1 MNLIE
6 QLKALDDQ
14 RAKLIEDA
22 KRAALEKAHKAVA
35 ELNELGFKY
44 GLTDNA
50 KAVSHRLGKG
60 ADSASSPKR
69 RLKDAACPVCHFK
82 TSPAHDG
89 RSHRGQHPKRAF
101 TAAEL
106 AEKHLTVV

>member
-1 MNLIE
+1 MGLID

-22 KRAALEKAHKAVA
+22 KGAALEKAHKAVA

-44 GLTDNA
+44 TLAEGARAATS
-50 KAVSHRLGKG
+50 KAPKSSAGGAPKRSHR
-60 ADSASSPKR
+60 
-69 RLKDAACPVCHFK
+69 DAECPICHFK
-82 TSPAHDG
+82 TTPAHDG
-89 RSHRGQHPKRAF
+89 RSHRGQEPKRPF

-106 AEKHLTVV
+106 AHKGFSVV

>member
-1 MNLIE
+1 MSLMD

-35 ELNELGFKY
+35 DLNELGFKY
-44 GLTDNA
+44 SLTDGA
-50 KAVSHRLGKG
+50 RGAAPKAARATGG
-60 ADSASSPKR
+60 AGSAKR
-69 RLKDAACPVCHFK
+69 RQKDAACPICHFK

-89 RSHRGQHPKRAF
+89 RSHRGQEPKRPF

-106 AEKHLTVV
+106 AQKRFTVV

>member
-1 MNLIE
+1 MNLMD

-22 KRAALEKAHKAVA
+22 KRLALDKAHKAVA
-35 ELNELGFKY
+35 ELNDLGFKY
-44 GLTDNA
+44 SLTDTSRGA
-50 KAVSHRLGKG
+50 SPRVSKAQTAAGG
-60 ADSASSPKR
+60 AKR
-69 RLKDAACPVCHFK
+69 RQKDAPCPICHFK

-89 RSHRGQHPKRAF
+89 RSHRGQEPKRPF

-106 AEKHLTVV
+106 AQRHLTIV